1 MEQIN
6 KLKKLRKDKKI
17 TIKELAN
24 ILDITP
30 SYYWQLENDKKRL
43 FYEMAIKI
51 SYIYNMKPDEIFY
64 TKYHK

>member
-1 MEQIN
+1 MNEIN
-6 KLKKLRKDKKI
+6 ILKKLRKDKKI

-51 SYIYNMKPDEIFY
+51 SDIFNMQPDEIFY
-64 TKYHK
+64 TKYRK

>member
-1 MEQIN
+1 MNEIN
-6 KLKKLRKDKKI
+6 ILKKLRKDKKI

-30 SYYWQLENDKKRL
+30 SYYWQLENSKKRL

-51 SYIYNMKPDEIFY
+51 SDIFNMKPDEIFY
-64 TKYHK
+64 TKYQK